1 MTVRSP
7 LEDGAME
14 LIRLKEII
22 EAYGA
27 EPARWPADE
36 RAPAQALLRRSAE
49 ARGLQ
54 DDARRLDRALDL
66 MPGISASPGLAG
78 RILGATPA
86 SRGAW
91 ALWRIVWPFERPWR
105 PVAAWA
111 SAAAFGLLLGMVTPP
126 AGLLAEDGTEVA
138 YAQIDGW
145 AFGEFAEPDTLE

>member
-1 MTVRSP
+1 MEMT
-7 LEDGAME
+7 
-14 LIRLKEII
+14 RLREII

-27 EPARWPADE
+27 EPARWPVGE

-49 ARGLQ
+49 ARAMQ

-66 MPGISASPGLAG
+66 MPRIGPSPALAG
-78 RILGATPA
+78 RILAAAPA

-91 ALWRIVWPFERPWR
+91 SLLRIVWPFEGPWR

-111 SAAAFGLLLGMVTPP
+111 SAAALGLMLGIFTPP

-138 YAQIDGW
+138 YSQIDGW